1 MRRIWIIIISVI
13 VTQLVMAQTVAE
25 AEALFNSEQYA
36 EAVAMYETLLVQ
48 HPNDATIHL
57 KMGRSYLMVNEPA
70 KAIPHFEFARRKKLM
85 RGERYLGDSYL
96 LVYRFDDAI
105 NAYENYLK
113 HFSKNDDAELARESM
128 VRAEL
133 GKHMLERIEDV
144 AIIDSFHVN
153 ANEFLQAYHLNREL
167 GEVMPLAQLFGRSVT
182 PEKYAYMSGRQD
194 RIIYPKEGA
203 SGKDLMISYRL
214 GDNWTTA
221 TPLQGGVNSD
231 ADENYPFMM
240 PDGIMLYFASKGH
253 NSLGGYDIFLSR
265 YNSESDSYSTP
276 QNVGMPF
283 NSPFNDYLL
292 VIDELAQVGWFV
304 TDRYQPKDQVVVYE
318 FAPNNKK
325 VILDITDKDSA
336 IARASLKEIHWT
348 ENPKMKLVNLYG
360 NKQIEPTDS
369 IYFIVN
375 DHLIYHSLKEFKSDE
390 ARKLYEESVNKR
402 TRMKT
407 LYVLL
412 DGKRRELFLTDD
424 DQDKAIISADIVA
437 LEEEINEFQ
446 RLHQDYMLQSRRAEI
461 MELNKA
467 P

>member
-1 MRRIWIIIISVI
+1 
-13 VTQLVMAQTVAE
+13 
-25 AEALFNSEQYA
+25 
-36 EAVAMYETLLVQ
+36 
-48 HPNDATIHL
+48 
-57 KMGRSYLMVNEPA
+57 
-70 KAIPHFEFARRKKLM
+70 
-85 RGERYLGDSYL
+85 
-96 LVYRFDDAI
+96 
-105 NAYENYLK
+105 
-113 HFSKNDDAELARESM
+113 
-128 VRAEL
+128 
-133 GKHMLERIEDV
+133 
-144 AIIDSFHVN
+144 
-153 ANEFLQAYHLNREL
+153 
-167 GEVMPLAQLFGRSVT
+167 
-182 PEKYAYMSGRQD
+182 
-194 RIIYPKEGA
+194 
-203 SGKDLMISYRL
+203 
-214 GDNWTTA
+214 
-221 TPLQGGVNSD
+221 
-231 ADENYPFMM
+231 
-240 PDGIMLYFASKGH
+240 
-253 NSLGGYDIFLSR
+253 
-265 YNSESDSYSTP
+265 
-276 QNVGMPF
+276 MPF

-360 NKQIEPTDS
+360 NKQIEPADS